1 MMFMDTVGQCK
12 RIKFVAL
19 RQQIMMTIPYKGQI
33 DFYDLQTRSISTTIQ
48 SKIGV
53 EITAEYVNKKQS
65 MIFVGLGNGEVQQ
78 YEIMD
83 LNLVA
88 EVRVHPSRRPSPV
101 TVITEACNIIFVGH
115 QDGTIKALMT

>member
-1 MMFMDTVGQCK
+1 MDTVGQCK